1 MIPNIDF
8 YSGMYYNTIK
18 NIGRGIIEMEQE
30 EIIIESKSNPIWIIV
45 VAIILM
51 SLPIILYIIMS
62 LIYASIIYW

>member
-8 YSGMYYNTIK
+8 YSGMYYNTVK

-51 SLPIILYIIMS
+51 SLPIILNIIMS
-62 LIYASIIYW
+62 LIYASIIY

>member
-62 LIYASIIYW
+62 LIYASIIY